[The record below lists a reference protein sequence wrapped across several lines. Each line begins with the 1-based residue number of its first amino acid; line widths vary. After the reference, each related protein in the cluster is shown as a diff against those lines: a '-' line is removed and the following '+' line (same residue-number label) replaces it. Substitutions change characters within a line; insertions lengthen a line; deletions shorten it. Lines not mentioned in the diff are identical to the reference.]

1 MTFQLRPGDPWP
13 SVEDE
18 PTPTPS
24 SMPTEPSAALD
35 GQETAAPADTE
46 AGGGGGGLGDG
57 AIAGIVI
64 GVAVALALVG
74 VVTFYCGRRGG
85 IRAIFQSTNEDDSG
99 ERAGEDPKSPTSGTM
114 RAPIRPPRT
123 PHTEDWMPAID
134 DRGNLPQHGTPIIP
148 ASMYSKPPPQVHPPV
163 PVASPSSCYSVGEPA
178 PYQEVTARPLTPRG
192 SPVLSP
198 SADRPSLT
206 GSRARSPLSESV
218 ETGVGPAELPAIPGP
233 GESSLPPYH
242 PGHEPR
248 KFSWSGTGEGAL
260 FRPYYP

>member
-18 PTPTPS
+18 PTPTPTS
-24 SMPTEPSAALD
+24 VAPD
-35 GQETAAPADTE
+35 GQETTAPAAID
-46 AGGGGGGLGDG
+46 AGSGGGGLGDG

-85 IRAIFQSTNEDDSG
+85 IKAIFRSTKEDDSG
-99 ERAGEDPKSPTSGTM
+99 EPAGEDPKSPTPGTM
-114 RAPIRPPRT
+114 GTSIPPPRT
-123 PHTEDWMPAID
+123 PHTENWVPAVD
-134 DRGNLPQHGTPIIP
+134 GRGNPSQYGTRIIP
-148 ASMYSKPPPQVHPPV
+148 ASMYNKPPPQVHPPV
-163 PVASPSSCYSVGEPA
+163 PAASPSSCYSVSESA
-178 PYQEVTARPLTPRG
+178 PYQPVTTRPLTPRG

-198 SADRPSLT
+198 SAGRPSFT
-206 GSRARSPLSESV
+206 GSRVKSPLSGSM

-233 GESSLPPYH
+233 GESSLPSYH

-260 FRPYYP
+260 FRPYNP